1 MRFSGEWKFAL
12 AAGHVNFRED
22 LPQTAQIAVL
32 PAGRQVLWAVSH
44 YGWRPLMCISNARP
58 AHFSAKISEKTT
70 DR

>member
-32 PAGRQVLWAVSH
+32 PAGTQGIMGRQPLWLAAFDVH
-44 YGWRPLMCISNARP
+44 QQC
-58 AHFSAKISEKTT
+58 SACAFFGKNFGKN
-70 DR
+70 D